1 MSIAT
6 SFKYITILKSPS
18 SKENM
23 VKKKSAVWILNVL
36 EISFF
41 CILLVHLLTMT
52 LFCCRKKEKF
62 TDTALSIANT
72 KLWESRLDATEKS
85 RLEFRDNA
93 KRLAFDNE
101 SLQKQLMVTE
111 KDTVDVISYLKREDQ
126 SKEDLVSW
134 ISRSSVQ

>member
-1 MSIAT
+1 MMRPLQQ
-6 SFKYITILKSPS
+6 ILSTANNNFVIPFNQR
-18 SKENM
+18 EHI
-23 VKKKSAVWILNVL
+23 VKKGLGGQL
-36 EISFF
+36 FF
-41 CILLVHLLTMT
+41 ICMLLAHFLTMSS
-52 LFCCRKKEKF
+52 FCCRKKEKF